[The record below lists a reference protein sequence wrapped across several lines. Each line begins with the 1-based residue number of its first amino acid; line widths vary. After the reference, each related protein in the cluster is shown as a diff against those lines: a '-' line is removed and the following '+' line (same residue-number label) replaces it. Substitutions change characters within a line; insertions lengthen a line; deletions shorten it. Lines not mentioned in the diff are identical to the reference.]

1 MVMNLSSPVPRLP
14 SGRPRIPNT
23 AGFFKQYEL
32 FYVVTDERDLIRLRT
47 NYRKDPPGDVYLY
60 RTRVPTTNAR
70 QQFLDYIR
78 AINSLAEKPESYNA
92 LTTNCTT
99 SIVTHTPVNQ
109 GGLPLSWKV
118 FFSGYVPQYLYERA
132 AIDTS
137 LPFDELKR
145 RSHVNPAAQAADQ
158 APDFSQRIRMGL
170 PNPPKLALR

>member
-1 MVMNLSSPVPRLP
+1 
-14 SGRPRIPNT
+14 
-23 AGFFKQYEL
+23 
-32 FYVVTDERDLIRLRT
+32 
-47 NYRKDPPGDVYLY
+47 
-60 RTRVPTTNAR
+60 
-70 QQFLDYIR
+70 
-78 AINSLAEKPESYNA
+78 
-92 LTTNCTT
+92 
-99 SIVTHTPVNQ
+99 VTHTPVNQ